1 MLSDVLSDAFYHVF
15 DMPLFDFLAMS
26 RVVSYLSEKFDAFL
40 IGRTVNPCLCKADIH
55 VVQFF

>member
-1 MLSDVLSDAFYHVF
+1 MLSDVLSNAFYHVL

-26 RVVSYLSEKFDAFL
+26 CIVSYLSEKFDALL
-40 IGRTVNPCLCKADIH
+40 IRRTVNARLCETDIH